1 MACSMLVG
9 AIGDPT
15 ASGEVWPPRPLAVQY
30 AGPTERPTMESGTRT
45 TYLFQCA
52 SEGLFAISPDK
63 SGKTIPRSSCTEGWL
78 LRQEFQLGTQDPVT
92 PLMEPEPII
101 RGINAKGYYIW
112 RDPCWAQRK
121 THWPLSTTSPP
132 LTCRRDANGALGL
145 QQENSG
151 TSHAALTP
159 SGAVEGRD
167 GRE

>member
-1 MACSMLVG
+1 MRLEWRAQCSQVPSETPL
-9 AIGDPT
+9 PPEK
-15 ASGEVWPPRPLAVQY
+15 SGRRVPWQPNPQLRQQGPP
-30 AGPTERPTMESGTRT
+30 MESGTRT

-92 PLMEPEPII
+92 PQMEPEPVI

-112 RDPCWAQRK
+112 RDPCWAQRT
-121 THWPLSTTSPP
+121 THWPLSTP
-132 LTCRRDANGALGL
+132 LISRRDTNGL
-145 QQENSG
+145 QQESSG
-151 TSHAALTP
+151 TTHAALTP

-167 GRE
+167 GA

>member
-1 MACSMLVG
+1 
-9 AIGDPT
+9 
-15 ASGEVWPPRPLAVQY
+15 
-30 AGPTERPTMESGTRT
+30 MESGTRT

-78 LRQEFQLGTQDPVT
+78 LREEFQLGTQDQVT
-92 PLMEPEPII
+92 PLMEGEPII

-112 RDPCWAQRK
+112 RDPCWAQRT
-121 THWPLSTTSPP
+121 THWPLSTTSPH
-132 LTCRRDANGALGL
+132 LTSGRDTNGAVGL

-151 TSHAALTP
+151 ASHAAVTP

-167 GRE
+167 GA

>member
-1 MACSMLVG
+1 
-9 AIGDPT
+9 
-15 ASGEVWPPRPLAVQY
+15 
-30 AGPTERPTMESGTRT
+30 MESGTRT